1 MSSQSLKL
9 LESKI
14 LPYIMLKDAISS
26 SRELVERILPE
37 HTTPSL
43 RIGLGEIEKVMERNI
58 RKAREGLPIVGY
70 HFSLPAEFLYC
81 FDCVPICIESLSFIL
96 AALLLDGVE
105 KYYDLMLNWG
115 HPFHTCSS
123 QRATLG
129 FSLDDLIQFD
139 AIITPTAPCD
149 NTCASYPFFLYE
161 KKIPLVIMDLPYS
174 HSKKSYRF
182 FGQQLKNG
190 LKKLGNLIGQKPDF
204 KQMKKHIEMENK
216 VNQYKLEIFDL
227 IRAIPSPIDN
237 LFNAVSAATTIL
249 LSGTRENITFYSK
262 MKKMAKERYIG
273 GTHYGKEEKIRSIWP
288 YMLTFFDISLC
299 EWLDR
304 ELGLS
309 ILFDIFNYSFS
320 DPIDTK
326 SGLDNMFYDMAKK
339 TMNFP
344 MTKQSTELYYPFI
357 EDCVKM
363 ARDYSADCFIYTSS
377 IACKQF
383 GSVPKLLREALR
395 EEVGIPMLLIEL
407 DVGDAR
413 VTSIDAIKNKINM
426 FTQTLL

>member
-1 MSSQSLKL
+1 MLPKSRNQ
-9 LESKI
+9 LENKI

-26 SRELVERILPE
+26 SCELVERILPKS
-37 HTTPSL
+37 TTPSL
-43 RIGLGEIEKVMERNI
+43 RVGLREIESVLEQNI
-58 RKAREGLPIVGY
+58 VKAEENLPIVGY
-70 HFSLPAEFLYC
+70 HFSLPAEYLFC
-81 FDCVPICIESLSFIL
+81 FECVPICIESLSFIL

-105 KYYDLMLNWG
+105 KYYDIMLNWG

-129 FSLDDLIQFD
+129 FSLDDLIKFD

-149 NTCASYPFFLYE
+149 NTCASYPFFLYK
-161 KKIPLVIMDLPYS
+161 KKIPLVIMDLPYT
-174 HSKKSYRF
+174 HSEKSYEF
-182 FGQQLKNG
+182 FASQLKNG
-190 LKKLGNLIGQKPDF
+190 LKKLGKILGQEPDF
-204 KQMKKHIEMENK
+204 DRMKKHIEIENR
-216 VNQYKLEIFDL
+216 VSQIKLEIFDL

-237 LFNAVSAATTIL
+237 LYNAISAATTIL

-262 MKKMAKERYIG
+262 IKNMAKKRYVNG
-273 GTHYGKEEKIRSIWP
+273 DHYGKEETIRSIWP

-320 DPIDTK
+320 DPIDTEN
-326 SGLDNMFYDMAKK
+326 GLDNMFFDMAKK

-363 ARDYSADCFIYTSS
+363 AKDYSADCFIYTSS

-413 VTSIDAIKNKINM
+413 VTSIDAIKNKISM